1 MIDLIRRIRY
11 WWRYRGSDAA
21 LGEEL
26 EFHLAMKQR
35 ELERGGM
42 PARDAKRAAHREMGN
57 LTRAREEARALRIGP
72 WIDGV
77 RQDAT
82 YAVRSLRRHPG
93 FTLVSLAVLGVAIG
107 LNTSLFTV
115 FAGLA
120 LRPMAGMTDP
130 DRVVSVSAVSPLG
143 RGGAIGLSFPE
154 FRALADAKSLEG
166 LAASRAARV
175 ALESQGTSR
184 TTTAY
189 LVTGNYFDVL
199 GVRMAHGRRF
209 RADDDRPGAPQRVVV
224 LGHQL
229 WQARFGGRPGIVG
242 EAVPVNGVPHTVVG
256 IVSPEFTGPE
266 GASNRIWLPL
276 SLLPLLQPDDPF
288 AAGLLDRWQD
298 CCVDVLGRLAPGAE
312 RREAQAELLVLSA
325 RFRASVGQRDHSLV
339 VGGTQFLGGRRASAE
354 ALAITGVLFTGLI
367 LVLLIACANVGNLLV
382 ARAAARAAE
391 IGARLSLGADRRR
404 VVRQLLTEGLVL
416 AAAASALGLLLA
428 WWLPPTVLR
437 TVAGNAAPFDIT
449 PDLLVLGYAVAL
461 AAVSCLSFALAP
473 ALHATRADVLTALKG
488 GMPDIRSRF
497 PLRSVLLAV
506 QVAVTVVL
514 LMSAGLL
521 LRGVAQ
527 ARDMDLGLAIDEV
540 AVASVALPEE
550 AYDRVRAQAF
560 LTELTDA
567 LRASGLETFAVASNE
582 PLGDGSSRTG
592 IRRPGQ
598 SEELTQTIEYL
609 DVSPGYFRLLR
620 VPIVAGRD
628 FVEGD
633 AGRPVAILNE
643 AAARRYSPGE
653 NPVGRS
659 LVRGGGSIEIVGVAR
674 DAYTGDLDGIE
685 PMFFQPLTGPVS
697 AEFFPKILLPTAD
710 RSAASLVTSIVGR
723 MDARARVE
731 VTPLADRLD
740 DQLRE
745 LSFAPFAA
753 SALGLFGLAIATV
766 GLFGVF
772 AYSVR
777 QRTREIGIRMALGA
791 RPGDVA
797 RLVLARSSRA
807 VLAGL
812 GAGVLGAIA
821 ASQVL
826 RSSLY
831 GLSPLDPVAYG
842 GVLLLLALAAMAA
855 SYIPVRRATRLDPTQ
870 ALRSE

>member
-1 MIDLIRRIRY
+1 MIDLIRRIRF
-11 WWRYRGSDAA
+11 WLRYRDSDAA
-21 LGEEL
+21 LREEL
-26 EFHLAMKQR
+26 EFHHAMKQR
-35 ELERGGM
+35 ELERSGLS
-42 PARDAKRAAHREMGN
+42 ARDARLSAHRELGN
-57 LTRAREEARALRIGP
+57 LTRAREDARALRVWP
-72 WIDGV
+72 WLDSV

-82 YAVRSLRRHPG
+82 YAVRSLTRHPG

-154 FRALADAKSLEG
+154 FRALASATSVEG

-175 ALESQGTSR
+175 ALESQGASR

-199 GVRMAHGRRF
+199 GVRMAHGRGF
-209 RADDDRPGAPQRVVV
+209 RAEDDRPGAPQRVVV

-229 WQARFGGRPGIVG
+229 WQSRFGGRPGIVG

-256 IVSPEFTGPE
+256 IASPEFTGPE

-276 SLLPLLQPDDPF
+276 SLLPLLRPDDPF
-288 AAGLLDRWQD
+288 TAGLLDRWQD
-298 CCVDVLGRLAPGAE
+298 CCVDVLGRLAPGAG
-312 RREAQAELLVLSA
+312 RREALAELQVLSA
-325 RFRASVGQRDHSLV
+325 RFRASVGQRDRPLV
-339 VGGTQFLGGRRASAE
+339 VGGTQFLSGRRASAE
-354 ALAITGVLFTGLI
+354 ALAITGVLFAGMI
-367 LVLLIACANVGNLLV
+367 LVLLIACANVGNLLL

-404 VVRQLLTEGLVL
+404 VVRQLLTEGFVL

-428 WWLPPTVLR
+428 WWLPPAVLR

-461 AAVSCLSFALAP
+461 AAVSCLAFALAP

-488 GMPDIRSRF
+488 DMPELRSRL

-527 ARDMDLGLAIDEV
+527 AREMDLGLAIDEV

-560 LTELTDA
+560 LSELTDA

-582 PLGDGSSRTG
+582 PLGDGSTRTG
-592 IRRPGQ
+592 IRRTGE

-609 DVSPGYFRLLR
+609 DVSPGYFGLLR

-633 AGRPVAILNE
+633 AGTPVAILNE
-643 AAARRYSPGE
+643 SAARRFSPGE

-659 LVRGGGSIEIVGVAR
+659 LVSGGGSIEIIGVAR

-697 AEFFPKILLPTAD
+697 AEFFPRILLPTAD

-723 MDARARVE
+723 MDARARVD
-731 VTPLADRLD
+731 VAPLADRLD

-797 RLVLARSSRA
+797 RLVLTRSSRA

-826 RSSLY
+826 RSSMY
-831 GLSPLDPVAYG
+831 GLSPLDPIAYG
-842 GVLLLLALAAMAA
+842 GAMLLLALAAIAA
-855 SYIPVRRATRLDPTQ
+855 SYLPVRRATRLDPTH